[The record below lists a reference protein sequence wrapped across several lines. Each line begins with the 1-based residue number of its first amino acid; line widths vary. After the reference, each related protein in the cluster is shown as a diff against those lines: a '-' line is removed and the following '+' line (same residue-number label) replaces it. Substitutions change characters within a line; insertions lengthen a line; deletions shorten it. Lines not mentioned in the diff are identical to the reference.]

1 MFKKFIIILLILSTS
16 TFAKIIVKVNEPIRF
31 KDINSSELGNIVT
44 GEGIVEIFTDNLEE
58 DLGKKVILRFPTDGL
73 MTNSKKWLIVDKYMI
88 DEGDR
93 EIEIIQERRRVKIY
107 AILKKTQIDDKTYT
121 AEQLE
126 GEYVGYAPI
135 IVEVYGRLVKEL
147 ESNYES
153 SEEQQ
158 WRCY

>member
-16 TFAKIIVKVNEPIRF
+16 TFAKIIVKVNEPVRF

-158 WRCY
+158 

>member
-107 AILKKTQIDDKTYT
+107 AILKKTQIDDKSYT

-158 WRCY
+158 

>member
-107 AILKKTQIDDKTYT
+107 AILKKIQIDDKTYT

-158 WRCY
+158 

>member
-31 KDINSSELGNIVT
+31 KDINSSELGNIVI

-158 WRCY
+158 

>member
-93 EIEIIQERRRVKIY
+93 EIEIIQERRRVKIC

-158 WRCY
+158 

>member
-158 WRCY
+158 

>member
-147 ESNYES
+147 ENNYES

-158 WRCY
+158 

>member
-107 AILKKTQIDDKTYT
+107 AVLKKTQIDDKTYT

-158 WRCY
+158 